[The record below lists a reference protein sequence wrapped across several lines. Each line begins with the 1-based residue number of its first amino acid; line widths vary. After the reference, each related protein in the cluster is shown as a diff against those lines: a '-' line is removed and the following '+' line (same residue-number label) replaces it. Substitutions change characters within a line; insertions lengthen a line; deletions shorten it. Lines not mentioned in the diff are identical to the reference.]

1 MVVESMRNSIRRIW
15 ALVGLGAQLVVQRLR
30 YTAPRRTIITILGI
44 AFAVGLC
51 LTVSGVSVA
60 VADQGSVVG
69 SNVDYWVVPE
79 SESSS
84 TLPVSVGGPQFG
96 DVHSVA
102 SQLTARDNI
111 DYASPVSVRLLE
123 LSHANT
129 TEYVL
134 AAGVIAHPDLTIA
147 GVNTSALTAGDPYYA
162 DGSYNGT
169 RTGEVVLSSGAS
181 ELLNASQTDTVDFP
195 TETNTAQSFTVAEVT
210 SGGASGLGSV
220 PIAVVHLSELQAI
233 TGGTTGD
240 TADQILVSTQSVNVR
255 NDLATLYE
263 HSQVTTRSDSGLATV
278 ANSDL
283 ALALSGAGLLVALV
297 VGVLFVATTMGLEVT
312 TDRRLWA
319 TLTAVGFS
327 SRSRMLVLSLQTCL
341 LAVVGGLLGALLGR
355 IGVFT
360 ANTAINS
367 LLENTVVAVYPLE
380 FVPYALLTA
389 LGIAVLTTPYLLW
402 LTSRGTVTE
411 TLST

>member
-1 MVVESMRNSIRRIW
+1 MR
-15 ALVGLGAQLVVQRLR
+15 ALLGLGAQLVVQRLR
-30 YTAPRRTIITILGI
+30 HTAPRRTIITILGI

-69 SNVDYWVVPE
+69 SNVDYWIVPE

-102 SQLTARDNI
+102 SQLTARDDI
-111 DYASPVSVRLLE
+111 AYASPVSVRLLE

-162 DGSYNGT
+162 DGNYNGT

-181 ELLNASQTDTVDFP
+181 ELLNASRADTVDFP
-195 TETNTAQSFTVAEVT
+195 TRTNTAQSFSVVEVT

-233 TGGTTGD
+233 TGGTSGD
-240 TADQILVSTQSVNVR
+240 TADQILVATQSVGVR
-255 NDLATLYE
+255 DDLASLYE

-341 LAVVGGLLGALLGR
+341 LALVGGLLGALLGR

-380 FVPYALLTA
+380 FVPYALLIA

-402 LTSRGTVTE
+402 LTSRGTVTK

>member
-1 MVVESMRNSIRRIW
+1 MIRNYARRLW
-15 ALVGLGAQLVVQRLR
+15 ALCSLGARLVGQRLR
-30 YTAPRRTIITILGI
+30 YTAPRRTTITILGI

-79 SESSS
+79 GESSS
-84 TLPVSVGGPQFG
+84 TLPVAVGGPQFG

-102 SQLTARDNI
+102 DQLTARDNI
-111 DYASPVSVRLLE
+111 EYASPVSLRLLE
-123 LSHANT
+123 LSHGNAS
-129 TEYVL
+129 EYVL
-134 AAGVIAHPDLTIA
+134 VAGVIAHPDLTIA
-147 GVNTSALTAGDPYYA
+147 GVNTNALTPGDPYYA
-162 DGSYNGT
+162 NGTYNGT

-181 ELLNASQTDTVDFP
+181 DLLNASQTDTVSFP
-195 TETNTAQSFTVAEVT
+195 TQTTTPQSFSVVDVT
-210 SGGASGLGSV
+210 TGGASGLGSV

-240 TADQILVSTQSVNVR
+240 TADQLLVATQSVDVR
-255 NDLATLYE
+255 DDLSSLYE
-263 HSQVTTRSDSGLATV
+263 HSQVTTRSDTGIATV

-319 TLTAVGFS
+319 TLTAIGFS
-327 SRSRMLVLSLQTCL
+327 ARSRMLVLALQTCI
-341 LAVVGGLLGALLGR
+341 LAVIGGLLGAVLGR

-367 LLENTVVAVYPLE
+367 LLEDTVVAVYPLE
-380 FVPYALLTA
+380 FVPYALGIA